1 MARYFLTGATGF
13 LGGAL
18 ARRLRAAGHDVVA
31 LVRHPGNAGALSA
44 LGVTLVP
51 GDITDRTTMA
61 GPMAGADGVFHCA
74 AWYRLGARDKSIAYA
89 ANVEGT
95 RNVLEAMR
103 QAAVPKG
110 VYTSTLAVFSDTRGR
125 LVDETYHHSGPFIS
139 EYDRTKWLAHYEV
152 AVPMIRRGLPLVI
165 VQPGVIY
172 GPGDHSAVHDAWVGL
187 LTGKLSMVPEGTA
200 YCWAHV
206 DDVAEAHV
214 LAMEKG
220 RAGESYI
227 VAGPRHSFAEA
238 VEMAARIAGVP
249 PPGRRV
255 SPRVLKAVAALL
267 RPIDGVV
274 PLGGQFSPEYLGAI
288 AGTTYIGD
296 NAKAR
301 RELGYAP
308 RPLEEG
314 LKDTMAWEKQEL
326 ARRKSGRAG

>member
-1 MARYFLTGATGF
+1 MARYFVTGATGF

-31 LVRHPGNAGALSA
+31 LVRHPGQAGALSA
-44 LGVTLVP
+44 LGVALVP
-51 GDITDRTTMA
+51 GDITDRTTMT

-74 AWYRLGARDKSIAYA
+74 AWYQLGVRDKSMAYA

-103 QAAVPKG
+103 QAGVPKG

-165 VQPGVIY
+165 AQPGVIY
-172 GPGDHSAVHDAWVGL
+172 GPGDHSAVHDAWAGL
-187 LTGKLSMVPEGTA
+187 LAGKLAMVPDRTA

-214 LAMEKG
+214 LAMERG
-220 RAGESYI
+220 RPGESYI
-227 VAGPRHSFAEA
+227 VAGPRHTFVEA
-238 VEMAARIAGVP
+238 VEIAARIAGVP
-249 PPGRRV
+249 PPRRRV

-267 RPIDGVV
+267 RPIDRVV
-274 PLGGQFSPEYLGAI
+274 PLGGQLSPEYLGAI

-314 LKDTMAWEKQEL
+314 LVDTMAWEQAEL
-326 ARRKSGRAG
+326 ARRRG

>member
-18 ARRLRAAGHDVVA
+18 ASRLRAAGHCVVA
-31 LVRHPGNAGALSA
+31 LVRHPDKAGALSA

-51 GDITDRTTMA
+51 GDITDPTTMT
-61 GPMAGADGVFHCA
+61 GPMAGTDGVFHCA
-74 AWYRLGARDKSIAYA
+74 GWYQLGVRDKSMAYSV
-89 ANVEGT
+89 NVEGT

-103 QAAVPKG
+103 QAGVSRG
-110 VYTSTLAVFSDTRGR
+110 VYTSTLAVFSDTGGR
-125 LVDETYHHSGPFIS
+125 LVDETYHHAGPYIS

-165 VQPGVIY
+165 AQPGVIY
-172 GPGDHSAVHDAWVGL
+172 GPGDHSAVHDTWVGL
-187 LTGKLSMVPEGTA
+187 LTGRLTMVPDRTA

-220 RAGESYI
+220 RTGESYI
-227 VAGPRHSFAEA
+227 VAGPRHTFVEA
-238 VEMAARIAGVP
+238 VAMAARIAGVSP
-249 PPGRRV
+249 PRRRV
-255 SPRVLKAVAALL
+255 SPRVLKALAALL
-267 RPIDGVV
+267 RPIDRIV
-274 PLGGQFSPEYLGAI
+274 PLGGQLSPEYLAAI
-288 AGTTYIGD
+288 AGTTYLGD

-308 RPLEEG
+308 RPLDEG
-314 LKDTMAWEKQEL
+314 LTDTMAWERAEL
-326 ARRKSGRAG
+326 ERRRE

>member
-1 MARYFLTGATGF
+1 MRYFLTGGTGF

-18 ARRLRAAGHDVVA
+18 ARQLREAGHDVVA
-31 LVRHPGNAGALSA
+31 LVRHPGKAGALTH
-44 LGVTLVP
+44 LGVTVAT
-51 GDITDRTTMA
+51 GDITDRTTMVDA
-61 GPMAGADGVFHCA
+61 MRGADGVFHCA
-74 AWYRLGARDKSIAYA
+74 AWYKLGVRDKSPAFA

-103 QAAVPKG
+103 QAGVRKG
-110 VYTSTLAVFSDTRGR
+110 VYTSTLAVFSDTGGR
-125 LVDETYHHSGPFIS
+125 LVDESYHHTGPFIS

-152 AVPMIRRGLPLVI
+152 AVPMMRRGLPLVI

-172 GPGDHSAVHDAWVGL
+172 GPGDHSDVHDLWVGL

-206 DDVAEAHV
+206 EDVAAGHL

-220 RAGESYI
+220 QPGETYI
-227 VAGPRHSFAEA
+227 IAGPRHSLAEA
-238 VEMAARIAGVP
+238 MEIAGRIAGIQKKPRHVP
-249 PPGRRV
+249 PAL
-255 SPRVLKAVAALL
+255 LKAAARLL
-267 RPIDGVV
+267 TPIDRVV
-274 PLGGQFSPEYLGAI
+274 PLAGQFSPEYLRAI
-288 AGTTYIGD
+288 AGATYLGD

-314 LKDTMAWEKQEL
+314 LKDTLAWERAQL
-326 ARRKSGRAG
+326 GARGR